1 MTVMNVKQAEK
12 QIRRQLSRASGVIG
26 SEEKPFL
33 EIFFHGR
40 RPTAAELDY
49 CRQALVNLEQRK
61 CIYVTRGSSGEV
73 VAIDEYNCEKA
84 VARSLRP
91 QLANYEL
98 LLVMHALLL
107 QMSGEEGIVRSG
119 RSMGEFV
126 QFLTGHLELD
136 YDISSKQVA
145 DVYAAMV
152 SIGLRGSHQAR
163 SGTRI
168 YPVQLHLEEEGGMAN
183 ARLTHDLDQAQ
194 GKVVD
199 QAAEI
204 DRLREL
210 TGTLYRQSS
219 ELNSELSRVRAALEA
234 ARRTEQELVSENERL
249 QQSTTDLRRGKREQ
263 LEAIRAAQA
272 ALDVIT
278 KDT

>member
-26 SEEKPFL
+26 SEKKPFL

-183 ARLTHDLDQAQ
+183 ARLTHDLDQA
-194 GKVVD
+194 
-199 QAAEI
+199 
-204 DRLREL
+204 
-210 TGTLYRQSS
+210 
-219 ELNSELSRVRAALEA
+219 
-234 ARRTEQELVSENERL
+234 
-249 QQSTTDLRRGKREQ
+249 
-263 LEAIRAAQA
+263 
-272 ALDVIT
+272 
-278 KDT
+278 